1 MDEGPFR
8 MSPRSTDREVTNRSE
23 PSRRSSTEEPQ
34 PLKEEPKPVHR
45 TSTSHH
51 NSIKS
56 ERSNKRLIIA
66 IVVAVVIVIAVVG
79 GWFGWQRLQNGATGI
94 DTNKYQA
101 VFFTNGQV
109 YFGKLHSFN
118 NDYMKL
124 TDIYYLQTQ
133 SSDTTDSNN
142 PQKTT
147 SDNSNVKL
155 IKLGNEIHGP
165 EDTMIIAKDQML
177 FYENLKSDGS
187 VAKSIA
193 AAAK

>member
-1 MDEGPFR
+1 M
-8 MSPRSTDREVTNRSE
+8 
-23 PSRRSSTEEPQ
+23 
-34 PLKEEPKPVHR
+34 HR
-45 TSTSHH
+45 TSTPHH
-51 NSIKS
+51 SSIKS

-66 IVVAVVIVIAVVG
+66 VIIAVVIVIALVG
-79 GWFGWQRLQNGATGI
+79 GWFGWQRLQNGVTGI
-94 DTNKYQA
+94 DGGKYQA

-109 YFGKLHSFN
+109 YFGKLHAFN

-133 SSDTTDSNN
+133 ASDTSDANN
-142 PQKTT
+142 PQKTAND
-147 SDNSNVKL
+147 SGDVKL

-165 EDTMIIAKDQML
+165 EDEMIIAKSQVL

-193 AAAK
+193 NAAK